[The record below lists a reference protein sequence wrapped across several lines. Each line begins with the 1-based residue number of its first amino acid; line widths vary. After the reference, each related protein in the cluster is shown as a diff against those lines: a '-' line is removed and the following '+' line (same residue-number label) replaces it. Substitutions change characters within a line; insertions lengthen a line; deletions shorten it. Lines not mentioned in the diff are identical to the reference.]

1 MANTCKVTE
10 STISVK
16 FELADVSLTTYIK
29 ISQFIESL
37 GVSMNSANEE
47 SVVSTVFP
55 LAQDGPKVSVP
66 QKSEVKPEKKL
77 EQNNKYAKVGRYSGW
92 ETVVE
97 IFKDADA
104 NPDKYVFVWQ
114 TAKAWMMKFDELKD
128 EGVFQI
134 AHVLGSMATNAL
146 VKRSEQYNKAAG
158 KVEVLFYC
166 PIRRTAGNEIVAP
179 QKLTDGEILRNVR
192 LAHSFTY
199 EDIHILTGYETDT
212 IAKWESGKYAMS
224 SEAKKE
230 IIKAFGEDIFAKA
243 KKEVA

>member
-10 STISVK
+10 SKISVK

-37 GVSMNSANEE
+37 GISMDAANEDP
-47 SVVSTVFP
+47 VAPAV
-55 LAQDGPKVSVP
+55 VP
-66 QKSEVKPEKKL
+66 QTQDAPKAVNPKKPTVMSKDD
-77 EQNNKYAKVGRYSGW
+77 KYARVGKYGGW

-104 NPDKYVFVWQ
+104 NPEKYVYVWQ
-114 TAKAWMMKFDELKD
+114 TAKAWMKKFDELKD

-134 AHVLGSMATNAL
+134 SHVLGSLAQNGLA
-146 VKRSEQYNKAAG
+146 KRSEQYNKDVG
-158 KVEVLFYC
+158 KLEVLFYC
-166 PIRRTAGNEIVAP
+166 PIRRAEGDSGSSSQA
-179 QKLTDGEILRNVR
+179 LTDGEILRNVR

-199 EDIHILTGYETDT
+199 EDIHVLTGYDVDT
-212 IAKWESGKYAMS
+212 IAKWECGKYTMS
-224 SEAKKE
+224 SEAKRE